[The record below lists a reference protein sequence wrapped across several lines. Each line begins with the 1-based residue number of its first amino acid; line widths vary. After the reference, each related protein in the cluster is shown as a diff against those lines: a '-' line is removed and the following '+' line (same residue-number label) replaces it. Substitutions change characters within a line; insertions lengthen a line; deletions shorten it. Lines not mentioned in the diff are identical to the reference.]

1 MQKIVPYLWFDKEA
15 KEAAALYTSTFPD
28 SRIES
33 VSTLH
38 DTPSGDVDMLT
49 VWLCGQRFDF
59 MSAGPLFKFTPAI
72 SFVVE
77 CATPAEVDALW
88 SALSPGGTELM
99 PLGEYPFSPRFA
111 WVADRYG
118 VSWQLMSSGVVK
130 PRITPMLMFVGANCG
145 KAEEAMQLYAS
156 LFPDARIDAV
166 MRYGNDETPDREGTV
181 KHAGFTLAGQSFS
194 ALDSAHAHN
203 FTFTEAI
210 SLMVYCADQ
219 SEIDH
224 FWDALSA
231 VPEAEQCGWLK
242 DRYGVSWQ
250 IVPTA
255 MNTMMSDPDPQ
266 KAARVTEAFLKMKKF
281 DLATLQRAY
290 AGN

>member
-15 KEAAALYTSTFPD
+15 KEAAALYTATFPD

-38 DTPSGDVDMLT
+38 DTPSGDVDMVT
-49 VWLCGQRFDF
+49 VRLCGQRLDF

-77 CATPAEVDALW
+77 CPTAAEVDAFW
-88 SALSPGGTELM
+88 AALSPGGSELM

-111 WVADRYG
+111 WVQDRYG
-118 VSWQLMSSGVVK
+118 VSWQFLCSGVAS

-145 KAEEAMQLYAS
+145 KAEAAMQLYTS
-156 LFPDARIDAV
+156 LFQDSRIDAL
-166 MRYGNDETPDREGTV
+166 MRYGADEAPDREGTV
-181 KHAGFTLAGQSFS
+181 NHAGFTLAGQSFA
-194 ALDSAHAHN
+194 ALDSAHAHQFN
-203 FTFTEAI
+203 FTEAI

-219 SEIDH
+219 AEIDH

-255 MNTMMSDPDPQ
+255 LDAMMSDPDPH

-281 DLATLQRAY
+281 DLAALERAY
-290 AGN
+290 AG

>member
-15 KEAAALYTSTFPD
+15 KEAAALYTFTFPD

-49 VWLCGQRFDF
+49 VRLCGQRFDL

-77 CATPAEVDALW
+77 CATPAEVDAFW
-88 SALSPGGTELM
+88 AALSPGGTELM

-145 KAEEAMQLYAS
+145 KADEAMQLY
-156 LFPDARIDAV
+156 
-166 MRYGNDETPDREGTV
+166 T
-181 KHAGFTLAGQSFS
+181 
-194 ALDSAHAHN
+194 AL
-203 FTFTEAI
+203 
-210 SLMVYCADQ
+210 
-219 SEIDH
+219 
-224 FWDALSA
+224 
-231 VPEAEQCGWLK
+231 
-242 DRYGVSWQ
+242 
-250 IVPTA
+250 
-255 MNTMMSDPDPQ
+255 
-266 KAARVTEAFLKMKKF
+266 
-281 DLATLQRAY
+281 
-290 AGN
+290 